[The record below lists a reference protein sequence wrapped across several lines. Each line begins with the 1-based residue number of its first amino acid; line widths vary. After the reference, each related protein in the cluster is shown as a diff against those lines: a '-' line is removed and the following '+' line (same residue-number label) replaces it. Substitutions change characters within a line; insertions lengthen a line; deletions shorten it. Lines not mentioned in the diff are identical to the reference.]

1 MSVHGRVGTH
11 VDVEEKP
18 LRGGGGRVLMRT
30 ERDALIP
37 ALCCSMEALS
47 GPGARCLLNIPMR
60 IMWVRRAGFTVCG
73 RRTSANIYTRPDAH
87 SRACVDV
94 WGWKRPIRRHAGR
107 VLMCTEWDAST
118 AVPTMQRAS
127 QHEINKELT
136 ARFFEFSNWC
146 SISISTSTLI

>member
-1 MSVHGRVGTH
+1 MGTYVD

-18 LRGGGGRVLMRT
+18 LRDGRRVLMRT

-37 ALCCSMEALS
+37 ALCSMEALS
-47 GPGARCLLNIPMR
+47 GDRRSMFSIPMR
-60 IMWVRRAGFTVCG
+60 IMWVRYAGCTVCG
-73 RRTSANIYTRPDAH
+73 RRTSANIYARSDAH